1 MCLFCEKI
9 VCNTHIIS
17 YKYSYCLSNNKD
29 FCQFLTT
36 KMTTKSKSEIRT
48 AAKQAVKSLLPEQ
61 RISKSALIVKE
72 ILSLEAVKSARV
84 IALYASLPDEV
95 ISGEAIDTLAT
106 QKRVVLPRVAGDDM
120 DFYPYDPTAMEI
132 GSFGISEPQ
141 TEVAID
147 PSKIDV
153 IIVPGVAF
161 TLSGMRCGRGKGYY
175 DKYLSRNGFRA
186 IKIGVCYK
194 EQLAEDIPS
203 EPHDILMDC
212 VICY

>member
-1 MCLFCEKI
+1 
-9 VCNTHIIS
+9 
-17 YKYSYCLSNNKD
+17 
-29 FCQFLTT
+29 
-36 KMTTKSKSEIRT
+36 MTTKSKSEIRT

-72 ILSLEAVKSARV
+72 ILSLEAVKNAKV
-84 IALYASLPDEV
+84 VALYASLPDEV

-106 QKRVVLPRVAGDDM
+106 KKQVVLPRVAGDDM

-161 TLSGMRCGRGKGYY
+161 TLSGVRFGRGKGYY
-175 DKYLSRNGFRA
+175 DK
-186 IKIGVCYK
+186 
-194 EQLAEDIPS
+194 
-203 EPHDILMDC
+203 
-212 VICY
+212 

>member
-1 MCLFCEKI
+1 
-9 VCNTHIIS
+9 
-17 YKYSYCLSNNKD
+17 
-29 FCQFLTT
+29 
-36 KMTTKSKSEIRT
+36 MTTKSKSEIRT

-72 ILSLEAVKSARV
+72 ILSLEAVKSAKV
-84 IALYASLPDEV
+84 VALYASLPDEV

-147 PSKIDV
+147 PSEIDV
-153 IIVPGVAF
+153 IIVPGAAF
-161 TLSGMRCGRGKGYY
+161 TLSGVRCGRGKGYY

-186 IKIGVCYK
+186 IKIGICYK

>member
-1 MCLFCEKI
+1 MI
-9 VCNTHIIS
+9 
-17 YKYSYCLSNNKD
+17 
-29 FCQFLTT
+29 T
-36 KMTTKSKSEIRT
+36 KNKSEIRT
-48 AAKQAVKSLLPEQ
+48 AAKSAVKGLSSEQ
-61 RISKSALIVKE
+61 KKSKSALIVKD
-72 ILSLEAVKSARV
+72 ILALDAIKSAKV
-84 IALYASLPDEV
+84 VALYASLPDEAA
-95 ISGEAIDTLAT
+95 SDEAINALAT

-161 TLSGMRCGRGKGYY
+161 TLSGVRCGRGKGYY

-194 EQLAEDIPS
+194 EQLAEEIPN

>member
-1 MCLFCEKI
+1 
-9 VCNTHIIS
+9 
-17 YKYSYCLSNNKD
+17 
-29 FCQFLTT
+29 
-36 KMTTKSKSEIRT
+36 MTTKSKSEIRT
-48 AAKQAVKSLLPEQ
+48 AAKQAVKSLFPEQ

-72 ILSLEAVKSARV
+72 ILSLEAVKSAKV
-84 IALYASLPDEV
+84 VALYASLPDEV

-147 PSKIDV
+147 PSEIDV

-161 TLSGMRCGRGKGYY
+161 TLSGVRCGRGKGYY

-194 EQLAEDIPS
+194 EQLAEEIPS

>member
-1 MCLFCEKI
+1 
-9 VCNTHIIS
+9 
-17 YKYSYCLSNNKD
+17 
-29 FCQFLTT
+29 
-36 KMTTKSKSEIRT
+36 
-48 AAKQAVKSLLPEQ
+48 
-61 RISKSALIVKE
+61 
-72 ILSLEAVKSARV
+72 
-84 IALYASLPDEV
+84 
-95 ISGEAIDTLAT
+95 
-106 QKRVVLPRVAGDDM
+106 M

-147 PSKIDV
+147 PSEIDV

-161 TLSGMRCGRGKGYY
+161 TLSGVRCGRGKGYY

-186 IKIGVCYK
+186 IKISVCYK
-194 EQLAEDIPS
+194 EQLAEEIPS

>member
-1 MCLFCEKI
+1 
-9 VCNTHIIS
+9 
-17 YKYSYCLSNNKD
+17 
-29 FCQFLTT
+29 
-36 KMTTKSKSEIRT
+36 MTTKSKSEIRT

-72 ILSLEAVKSARV
+72 ILSLEAVKSAKV
-84 IALYASLPDEV
+84 VALYASLPDEV

-106 QKRVVLPRVAGDDM
+106 KKRVVLPRVAGDDM

-161 TLSGMRCGRGKGYY
+161 TLSGVRCGRGKGYY

-194 EQLAEDIPS
+194 EQLAEEIPN
-203 EPHDILMDC
+203 EPHDIVMDYM
-212 VICY
+212 IYG